1 MLLAIDVGN
10 TQTVLGL
17 LEPDED
23 LEVVEHWRV
32 STDASRTAD
41 EWAVLLDGLLARR
54 ARDARTDLAAAA
66 DAASIDGVAVCST
79 VPSVLAEMREMLD
92 AGFAQVPA
100 VVVEPG
106 VRTGIPVLVD
116 NPREVGTDRIINAV
130 AAGHLYGGPA
140 IVVDFGT
147 ATTFDAVS
155 EQGAYLGGA
164 IAPGI
169 GISLEALGQRGA
181 QLRMVELARPRS
193 VIGKNTV
200 EAVQA
205 GALYGFAGQVD
216 GTVRRMAAELSD
228 DPAEVTVI
236 ATGGLAPVMLGE
248 AETIDHHEPWLTLI
262 GLGLV
267 WARNAAR

>member
-1 MLLAIDVGN
+1 VLLAIDVGN

-17 LEPDED
+17 LEPDD

-32 STDASRTAD
+32 STDADRTAD

-54 ARDARTDLAAAA
+54 ARGGRAERPGPANGA
-66 DAASIDGVAVCST
+66 DIDGVAVCST
-79 VPSVLAEMREMLD
+79 VPAVLAEMREMLD
-92 AGFAQVPA
+92 AGFTHVPA

-155 EQGAYLGGA
+155 DKGAYLGGA

-181 QLRMVELARPRS
+181 QLRKVELARPRS

-200 EAVQA
+200 EALQA

-216 GTVRRMAAELSD
+216 GTVRRMQVELSD
-228 DPAEVTVI
+228 DPAAVTVI

-248 AETIDHHEPWLTLI
+248 AETIDHHEPWLTLV

-267 WARNAAR
+267 WARNAR

>member
-17 LEPDED
+17 LVPTDD
-23 LEVVEHWRV
+23 LDVTEHWRV
-32 STDASRTAD
+32 STDADRTAD

-54 ARDARTDLAAAA
+54 ADGR
-66 DAASIDGVAVCST
+66 SGPIDGVAVCST
-79 VPSVLAEMREMLD
+79 VPAVLAEMREMLD
-92 AGFAQVPA
+92 ATFAHVPT

-116 NPREVGTDRIINAV
+116 NPREVGTDRVLNAA

-155 EQGAYLGGA
+155 EKGAYLGGA

-181 QLRMVELARPRS
+181 QLRKVELARPRS

-200 EAVQA
+200 EALQA
-205 GALYGFAGQVD
+205 GALFGFAAQVD
-216 GTVRRMAAELSD
+216 GTVARMQAELSD
-228 DPAEVTVI
+228 DPDEVTVI
-236 ATGGLAPVMLGE
+236 ATGGLAPLMLGE
-248 AETIDHHEPWLTLI
+248 AESIDHHEPWLTLV

-267 WARNAAR
+267 WLRNR

>member
-17 LEPDED
+17 LARADDSTPDAD
-23 LEVVEHWRV
+23 LDVVEHWRV
-32 STDASRTAD
+32 STDADRTAD

-54 ARDARTDLAAAA
+54 GVPLAEV
-66 DAASIDGVAVCST
+66 DGLAVCST
-79 VPSVLAEMREMLD
+79 VPAVLTEMREMLD
-92 AGFAQVPA
+92 AGFDHVPT

-116 NPREVGTDRIINAV
+116 NPREVGADRIINAV
-130 AAGHLYGGPA
+130 AAGQLYGGPA

-155 EQGAYLGGA
+155 AEGAYLGGA

-181 QLRMVELARPRS
+181 QLRKVELVRPRS

-200 EAVQA
+200 EAVQS
-205 GALYGFAGQVD
+205 GVLYGFAGQVD
-216 GTVRRMAAELSD
+216 GTVRRMQVELAD
-228 DPAEVTVI
+228 DPSDVTVI
-236 ATGGLAPVMLGE
+236 ATGGLAPLMLGE
-248 AETIDHHEPWLTLI
+248 AETIDHHEPWLTLV

-267 WARNAAR
+267 WDRNTR

>member
-17 LEPDED
+17 LAPDDD

-32 STDASRTAD
+32 STDAQRTAD
-41 EWAVLLDGLLARR
+41 EWVVLLDALLARR
-54 ARDARTDLAAAA
+54 GVG
-66 DAASIDGVAVCST
+66 SPGQVSGVAVCST
-79 VPSVLAEMREMLD
+79 VPAVLAEMRDMLD
-92 AGFAQVPA
+92 VGFADVPT

-116 NPREVGTDRIINAV
+116 NPREVGTDRVLNAV

-155 EQGAYLGGA
+155 GQGAYLGGA

-181 QLRMVELARPRS
+181 QLRKVELARPRS

-200 EAVQA
+200 EALQA
-205 GALYGFAGQVD
+205 GAIFGFAAQVD
-216 GTVRRMAAELSD
+216 GTVRRMQVELSD
-228 DPAEVTVI
+228 DPDDVTVI
-236 ATGGLAPVMLGE
+236 ATGGLAPLMLGE
-248 AETIDHHEPWLTLI
+248 ADSIDHHEPWLTLV

-267 WARNAAR
+267 WQRNRGAS

>member
-17 LEPDED
+17 LEPLADD
-23 LEVVEHWRV
+23 DPARDVVEHWRV
-32 STDASRTAD
+32 STDAARTAD
-41 EWAVLLDGLLARR
+41 EWAVLIDALLVRR
-54 ARDARTDLAAAA
+54 TGMLID
-66 DAASIDGVAVCST
+66 SVDGVALCST
-79 VPSVLAEMREMLD
+79 VPAVLAEMRDMLES
-92 AGFAQVPA
+92 AFTHVPA
-100 VVVEPG
+100 VIVEPG
-106 VRTGIPVLVD
+106 VKTGIPVLVD

-155 EQGAYLGGA
+155 DEGAYIGGA

-181 QLRMVELARPRS
+181 QLRKIELARPRA

-200 EAVQA
+200 EALQS

-216 GTVRRMAAELSD
+216 GTVRRMQVELSEHPD
-228 DPAEVTVI
+228 EVTVI
-236 ATGGLAPVMLGE
+236 ATGGLAPALLGE

-267 WARNAAR
+267 WDRNRT